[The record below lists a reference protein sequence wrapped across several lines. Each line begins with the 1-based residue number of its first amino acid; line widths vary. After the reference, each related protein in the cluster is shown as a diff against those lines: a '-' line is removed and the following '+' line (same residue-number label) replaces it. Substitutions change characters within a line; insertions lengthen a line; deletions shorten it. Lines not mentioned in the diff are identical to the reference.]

1 LEAIMRRSLL
11 STRARFAAL
20 SLGVALIATGCV
32 TTVEERLADG
42 SLKVQRF
49 YPWESPEKN
58 GGKPSQQLMLAHGQ
72 FMEQQGQA
80 TEARESYEKVLRKD
94 SHSIEAMV
102 GLARLDSLAGR
113 TEDAEKKLKEAE
125 RLAPKSPVVQ
135 AAYGQFYADRKDY
148 PEALARF
155 QQALRDAPENQS
167 IRTQYAQT
175 LARAGNFD
183 QSLAQFT
190 QAVGE
195 PAAYYNLGLILHEQG
210 RDEEAEAQFVEAL
223 TRNPKLTQAQVWLD
237 SLRDERERVTQASAR
252 STARASLAQTNPH
265 STRPFSGPAYSGP
278 ASGPAADRSG
288 TGPVISA
295 SATQPAG
302 QHTHPKVQTA
312 AAPLATPHPAAQPL
326 AAPASSIP
334 QPPPGLTPAQL
345 EQWHNQFRNP

>member
-1 LEAIMRRSLL
+1 MRRSLL

-80 TEARESYEKVLRKD
+80 TEARDSYEKVLRKD

-210 RDEEAEAQFVEAL
+210 RDEEAEEQFVEAL

-252 STARASLAQTNPH
+252 STARASRGGVAQTNAYPA
-265 STRPFSGPAYSGP
+265 RPLSSPASSIPTGGPAG
-278 ASGPAADRSG
+278 
-288 TGPVISA
+288 GPVISA
-295 SATQPAG
+295 SATQPAS
-302 QHTHPKVQTA
+302 QSALPAVQPANIQSAGTQPA
-312 AAPLATPHPAAQPL
+312 ATIATPAPAAN
-326 AAPASSIP
+326 IP

-345 EQWHNQFRNP
+345 EQWHNQFRNQ

>member
-1 LEAIMRRSLL
+1 MRRTVL
-11 STRARFAAL
+11 STRSRFAAL
-20 SLGVALIATGCV
+20 TLGLALVATGCV

-49 YPWESPEKN
+49 HPWESPEKN

-135 AAYGQFYADRKDY
+135 AAYGQFYADRKEY

-190 QAVGE
+190 QTVGE

-210 RDEEAEAQFVEAL
+210 RDEEAEEQFVQAL
-223 TRNPKLTQAQVWLD
+223 LRNPKLTQAQVWLD
-237 SLRDERERVTQASAR
+237 SLRDERERVAVANTLKLN
-252 STARASLAQTNPH
+252 RASRTGLAQANLHPK
-265 STRPFSGPAYSGP
+265 RPITGPAFSGP
-278 ASGPAADRSG
+278 ASGPATGRPG
-288 TGPVISA
+288 NGPVISA

-302 QHTHPKVQTA
+302 QHTHVAVQPATA
-312 AAPLATPHPAAQPL
+312 AHATAHPATQPL

>member
-1 LEAIMRRSLL
+1 M
-11 STRARFAAL
+11 
-20 SLGVALIATGCV
+20 
-32 TTVEERLADG
+32 
-42 SLKVQRF
+42 QRF

-210 RDEEAEAQFVEAL
+210 RDEEAEEQFVEAL

-252 STARASLAQTNPH
+252 STARASRGGVAQTNAYPA
-265 STRPFSGPAYSGP
+265 RPLSSAASSSLTSGPAG
-278 ASGPAADRSG
+278 
-288 TGPVISA
+288 GPVISA
-295 SATQPAG
+295 SATQPAS
-302 QHTHPKVQTA
+302 QPASQSALPAVQPANIQSAGTQPA
-312 AAPLATPHPAAQPL
+312 ATIATPAPAAN
-326 AAPASSIP
+326 IP

-345 EQWHNQFRNP
+345 EQWHNQFRNQ